1 MESRRKLLR
10 EPRCVLCLTCANS
23 TFASRA
29 PGAAPRCVA
38 GADPSRALFECES
51 FVRVFVRA
59 PYVPSRFAP
68 AASR

>member
-29 PGAAPRCVA
+29 PPRCVA
-38 GADPSRALFECES
+38 GADPCRALFECES

-59 PYVPSRFAP
+59 PYVPARFAP
-68 AASR
+68 ASSR